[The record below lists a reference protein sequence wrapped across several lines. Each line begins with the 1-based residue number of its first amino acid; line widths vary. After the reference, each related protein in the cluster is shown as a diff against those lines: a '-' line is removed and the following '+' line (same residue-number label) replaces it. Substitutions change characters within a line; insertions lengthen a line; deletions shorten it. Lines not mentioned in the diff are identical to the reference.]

1 MRVFPIDG
9 VADQYERLSA
19 TLTSA
24 VGFTSSKILPTTGD
38 FAGMQA
44 RSALISVE
52 TADIRFTID
61 GTTPTTTA
69 LGGAGHLLPFG
80 SSYEI
85 SGEQNIS
92 NFKCINAVASNGAVL
107 HCTYL
112 F

>member
-9 VADQYERLSA
+9 VAGSYESLSA

-24 VGFTSSKILPTTGD
+24 VGFTAAKILPTTGN
-38 FAGMQA
+38 FTGMNA
-44 RSALISVE
+44 RSALISCE

-69 LGGAGHLLPFG
+69 TTAAGHLLVKG
-80 SSYEI
+80 ASYEI
-85 SGEQNIS
+85 NGEQNVA
-92 NFKCINAVASNGAVL
+92 NFKAINAVASNGAVL
-107 HCTYL
+107 KCTFL

>member
-9 VADQYERLSA
+9 VADQHERLSA
-19 TLTSA
+19 TLTAS

-38 FAGMQA
+38 FIGLRA

-69 LGGAGHLLPFG
+69 LGGIGHLLQVG

-85 SGEQNIS
+85 NGEQNIE
-92 NFKCINAVASNGAVL
+92 NFRCINAVASSGSIL
-107 HCTYL
+107 QCTYL